1 MSQIPIDR
9 EYRICRRCVMDT
21 SDPEI
26 AFDGNGV
33 CNHCREYDRIAG
45 RRLFTGEDRQRRLE
59 ALVAR
64 IKERGRGKEY
74 DCIVGLSGGVDS
86 SYLAQKAVELG
97 LRPLAVHLDNGWNS
111 ELAVGN
117 IERIVK
123 SIGIDLHTHV
133 IDWEE
138 FRDLQLS
145 FLRASVV
152 DIEMLTDHAIAAA
165 IYRVAA
171 ERRIRFFLSG
181 ANLATES
188 VMPRSWFY
196 ANKLD
201 SRNIRAIWRKHGSGR
216 PLRTFPLLGA
226 WEYACILS
234 GRKVEIV
241 PLLDYLPYDK
251 EAAKQAL
258 IRDLGWVDYGGKH
271 YESRFTRFY
280 QAYILPKKFGV
291 DKRRAHL
298 SSLIH
303 SGQATRDQALV
314 FMEDRL
320 YGAEELREEKEFVA
334 KKFGMSVPEFD
345 RIMTFPPRDHMEY
358 SNYEQWLQ
366 LALRIKRKVLG
377 SH

>member
-1 MSQIPIDR
+1 
-9 EYRICRRCVMDT
+9 MDT

-26 AFDGNGV
+26 VFDGNGV

-45 RRLFTGEDRQRRLE
+45 MRLFPGEERQRRLE

-64 IKERGRGKEY
+64 IRERGRGKEY
-74 DCIVGLSGGVDS
+74 DCVIGLSGGVDS
-86 SYLAQKAVELG
+86 SYLASKAVELG

-117 IERIVK
+117 IERIVRK
-123 SIGIDLHTHV
+123 LGIDLHTHV

-165 IYRVAA
+165 IHRAA
-171 ERRIRFFLSG
+171 GKRRIGFFLSG
-181 ANLATES
+181 ANLASES

-226 WEYACILS
+226 WEYACILAS
-234 GRKVEIV
+234 LKVETI
-241 PLLDYLPYDK
+241 PLLDYLPYYK

-280 QAYILPKKFGV
+280 QAYILPGKFGI

-303 SGQATRDQALV
+303 SGQVTRDQAVELT
-314 FMEDRL
+314 EERL

-334 KKFGMSVPEFD
+334 KKFGMSVAGFD
-345 RIMTFPPRDHMEY
+345 EIMSLPPRDHRDY
-358 SNYEQWLQ
+358 ANYDRWLRF
-366 LALRIKRKVLG
+366 ASRIKRKVIG
-377 SH
+377 PS